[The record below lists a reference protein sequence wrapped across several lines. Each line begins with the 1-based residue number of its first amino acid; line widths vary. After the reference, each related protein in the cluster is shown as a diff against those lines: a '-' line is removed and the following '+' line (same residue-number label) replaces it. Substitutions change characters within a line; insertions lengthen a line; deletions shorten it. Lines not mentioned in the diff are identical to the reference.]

1 MTLTAEA
8 IRRAEAAQAR
18 ALVVVDHDST
28 PVAIVNETA
37 VMATPEQRRPWIEVG
52 TLARAIDQ
60 GLVLPAD
67 LSGMALLDA
76 VRQYPAS
83 SKVSFENFARVQIHR
98 TLYSEINRTKQWF
111 DASPAHLAPTQSFF
125 A

>member
-1 MTLTAEA
+1 MNQSRNNEQAMLKQHAPMVGMMVQQFARREPSLLSHEA
-8 IRRAEAAQAR
+8 
-18 ALVVVDHDST
+18 LHS
-28 PVAIVNETA
+28 
-37 VMATPEQRRPWIEVG
+37 VG
-52 TLARAIDQ
+52 L
-60 GLVLPAD
+60 
-67 LSGMALLDA
+67 MALLDA